1 MATLTD
7 YKGLQI
13 VDPEPTG
20 EGGLAIQ
27 NDLKKLVDWRPKSE
41 YSQSTDPG
49 SGDGASAGYLQ
60 GSLWLNTSANP
71 HRLWVCLDPATTP
84 PIWAEVAFDPATYAL
99 LAGRAGGQVLNGG
112 TAAGESLT
120 LASTANATKGKIL
133 FGSSGYDEVNNRLG
147 IGTNAPTQPL
157 DVRGQGV
164 FTGALTV
171 QGSGI
176 TLGSGS
182 SSANLA
188 LASGGNNL
196 NLRNTNLGLAV
207 NLDHN
212 GTFNI
217 RKNDGVNTPI
227 TQVTVNTS
235 GNMGIGTA
243 SPAAKLQVQTG
254 TASAKGV
261 IAKAFSGQTANIL
274 EIQDS
279 SGAVQSS
286 FNKDGY
292 FATRRTTEPA
302 DSDLAPNELVVWLD
316 SAGTKVWFKA
326 KDGSNVVR
334 KGSVT
339 LS

>member
-1 MATLTD
+1 MATLTP

-13 VDPEPTG
+13 VYPPPTG

-27 NDLKKLVDWRPKSE
+27 NDLIKLVDWRPKSE
-41 YSQSTDPG
+41 YDQSTDPG
-49 SGDGASAGYLQ
+49 ENDGSGAGYLQ
-60 GSLWLNTSANP
+60 GSLWLNTQADP
-71 HRLWVCLDPATTP
+71 HRLWVCLDPDANP
-84 PIWAEVAFDPATYAL
+84 PLWAEVAFNSATYAL

-112 TAAGESLT
+112 TAAGENLT

-133 FGSSGYDEVNNRLG
+133 FGNSAYDEVNNRLG
-147 IGTNAPTQPL
+147 IGTNTPLQAL

-164 FTGALTV
+164 FSGALTV

-176 TLGSGS
+176 TLGAGS
-182 SSANLA
+182 SSATLA

-196 NLRNTNLGLAV
+196 NLRNTNSGLAV
-207 NLDHN
+207 NMDHN
-212 GTFNI
+212 GTFNV
-217 RKNDGVNTPI
+217 RKNDGVNTAV

-235 GNMGIGTA
+235 GNMGIGTT
-243 SPAAKLQVQTG
+243 SPAARLQVQAG
-254 TASAKGV
+254 TASTKGV
-261 IAKAFSGQTANIL
+261 IAKASSGQTANIL

-292 FATRRTTEPA
+292 FTTRRTTEPA
-302 DSDLAPNELVVWLD
+302 DSDLAQNELVIWL
-316 SAGTKVWFKA
+316 ANNATQVGFKA

-334 KGSVT
+334 KGTVT
-339 LS
+339 LT